1 MSTAKLAVV
10 GPAQLGT
17 KINARIPAWKI
28 TANAPTLEALGNGI
42 ADETIDPD
50 VDGLLIYANPAIID
64 ATMNELGEA
73 VNYYRASVVVI
84 LVDDGTLDRNAL
96 ASAVARARQE
106 EETRNRADDAITDPE
121 APYYILEAATPLASA
136 HAIVEQVQRDA
147 EALMG
152 TEFAVVAYAFQGTVP
167 ALTEAPQTPPNTYS
181 VPGARAGAENAAQ
194 GHKVQITGSVTV
206 IVAQPGAPLTYN
218 ALTTAEKPAS
228 NEDAELLV
236 IDATGNAN
244 ADGATP
250 LNQFDANCTLS
261 DLYAALATGRVMR
274 NRADLMVCKPLNAL
288 TSKEAYTVGKLIDMM
303 APYYSTG
310 IILAITPESARNYAH
325 KEQ

>member
-1 MSTAKLAVV
+1 MSTVKLAAV
-10 GPAQLGT
+10 GPEQLGQQ
-17 KINARIPAWKI
+17 INMRIPAWKN
-28 TANAPTLEALGNGI
+28 TASAPTLEALGNGI
-42 ADETIDPD
+42 ADGTIDPD
-50 VDGLLIYANPAIID
+50 VDGLLIYANPDAIG

-96 ASAVARARQE
+96 ASAAAHARQE
-106 EETRNRADDAITDPE
+106 EETRNRADGAITDPE
-121 APYYILEAATPLASA
+121 TPYYILEAVTPLASA
-136 HAIVEQVQRDA
+136 QAIVEQVQRDA
-147 EALMG
+147 EALAG
-152 TEFAVVAYAFQGTVP
+152 TAFAGAAHAFQGTVP
-167 ALTEAPQTPPNTYS
+167 ALTEAPQTPPNAYS
-181 VPGARAGAENAAQ
+181 VPGARGGAENATQ
-194 GHKVQITGSVTV
+194 GHTVPLASDVTV

-218 ALTTAEKPAS
+218 TLTTAEKPAS
-228 NEDAELLV
+228 TEDAELLV
-236 IDATGNAN
+236 IDATGNAS

-250 LNQFDANCTLS
+250 LNEFDANCTLG

-310 IILAITPESARNYAH
+310 IILAITPESASNYTY
-325 KEQ
+325 KE

>member
-28 TANAPTLEALGNGI
+28 TATAPTLEALGNGI

-64 ATMNELGEA
+64 TTMNELGEA

-84 LVDDGTLDRNAL
+84 LVNDGTLDRNAL

-106 EETRNRADDAITDPE
+106 EETRNRADGAITDPE
-121 APYYILEAATPLASA
+121 TPYYILDAKTPLASA
-136 HAIVEQVQRDA
+136 HAIVEQAQRDA
-147 EALMG
+147 EALAG
-152 TEFAVVAYAFQGTVP
+152 TEFAVVAHAFQGTVP
-167 ALTEAPQTPPNTYS
+167 ALVEAAQARPQGNNGASAYGGRENAPQGHT
-181 VPGARAGAENAAQ
+181 VPLA
-194 GHKVQITGSVTV
+194 SDVTV
-206 IVAQPGAPLTYN
+206 MVATPGAPLTYN
-218 ALTTAEKPAS
+218 TLTTAEKPAS
-228 NEDAELLV
+228 TEDAELLV

-310 IILAITPESARNYAH
+310 IILAITPESASNYTY
-325 KEQ
+325 KQQ

>member
-1 MSTAKLAVV
+1 MNTAKLAVV
-10 GPAQLGT
+10 GPAQLGQQ
-17 KINARIPAWKI
+17 INMRIPAWKI
-28 TANAPTLEALGNGI
+28 TATAPTLEALGNGI

-50 VDGLLIYANPAIID
+50 VDGLLIYANPDVIG
-64 ATMNELGEA
+64 ATMSELGEA
-73 VNYYRASVVVI
+73 VNYYRAGVVVV

-96 ASAVARARQE
+96 ASAVAHARQE
-106 EETRNRADDAITDPE
+106 EEKRNKADGAVTDSE
-121 APYYILEAATPLASA
+121 TPYYILETATPLASA
-136 HAIVEQVQRDA
+136 HAIIEQVQRDA
-147 EALMG
+147 ENLAG
-152 TEFAVVAYAFQGTVP
+152 TAFAGAAHAFQGTVP
-167 ALTEAPQTPPNTYS
+167 SLAEAPQTPPSAYS
-181 VPGARAGAENAAQ
+181 VPRARAGAENAAQ
-194 GHKVQITGSVTV
+194 GHTVQITGSVTV

-218 ALTTAEKPAS
+218 TLTTAEKPAS
-228 NEDAELLV
+228 TEDAELLV
-236 IDATGNAN
+236 IDATGDAS

-274 NRADLMVCKPLNAL
+274 SRADLMVCKPLHAL

-310 IILAITPESARNYAH
+310 IILAITPESARNYTY

>member
-10 GPAQLGT
+10 GPEQLGQ
-17 KINARIPAWKI
+17 KINMRIPAWKN
-28 TANAPTLEALGNGI
+28 TASAPTLEALGNGI
-42 ADETIDPD
+42 ADGTIDPD
-50 VDGLLIYANPAIID
+50 VDGLLIYANPGIID

-73 VNYYRASVVVI
+73 VNYYRAGVVVI
-84 LVDDGTLDRNAL
+84 LVDDGTLDRNSL
-96 ASAVARARQE
+96 ASAVAHARQE
-106 EETRNRADDAITDPE
+106 EETRNKADGAITDPE
-121 APYYILEAATPLASA
+121 TPYYILEAATPLASA

-147 EALMG
+147 EALAG
-152 TEFAVVAYAFQGTVP
+152 TAFAGAAHAFQGTVP
-167 ALTEAPQTPPNTYS
+167 SLAEAPQTPPSAYS

-194 GHKVQITGSVTV
+194 GHTVQITGSVTV

-218 ALTTAEKPAS
+218 TLTTAEKPAS
-228 NEDAELLV
+228 TEDAELLV
-236 IDATGNAN
+236 IDATGSAS

-274 NRADLMVCKPLNAL
+274 SRADLMICKPLHAL

-310 IILAITPESARNYAH
+310 IILAITPEDAH
-325 KEQ
+325 SYSYKKQ

>member
-1 MSTAKLAVV
+1 MSTVKLAVV
-10 GPAQLGT
+10 GPEQLGQQ
-17 KINARIPAWKI
+17 INMRIPAWKN
-28 TANAPTLEALGNGI
+28 TASAPTLEALGNGI
-42 ADETIDPD
+42 ADGTIDPD
-50 VDGLLIYANPAIID
+50 VDGLLIYANPDAIGT
-64 ATMNELGEA
+64 TMNELGET
-73 VNYYRASVVVI
+73 VNYYRAGVVVI
-84 LVDDGTLDRNAL
+84 LVDDGTLDRNTL
-96 ASAVARARQE
+96 ASAVTRARQE
-106 EETRNRADDAITDPE
+106 EEARNKVDGAITDPE
-121 APYYILEAATPLASA
+121 TPYYILEAATPLASA

-147 EALMG
+147 EALTG
-152 TEFAVVAYAFQGTVP
+152 TGFADVARALQGTVP

-181 VPGARAGAENAAQ
+181 VPGARAGAENATQ
-194 GHKVQITGSVTV
+194 GHTVPLASDVTV

-218 ALTTAEKPAS
+218 TLTTAEKPAS
-228 NEDAELLV
+228 TEDAELLV

-310 IILAITPESARNYAH
+310 IILAITPESASNYTY
-325 KEQ
+325 KQQ

>member
-28 TANAPTLEALGNGI
+28 TATAPTIEALGNGI
-42 ADETIDPD
+42 ADGTIDPD
-50 VDGLLIYANPAIID
+50 VDGLLIYANPDVIG
-64 ATMNELGEA
+64 ATMSELGEA
-73 VNYYRASVVVI
+73 VNYYRAGVVVV
-84 LVDDGTLDRNAL
+84 LVDNGTLDRNAL
-96 ASAVARARQE
+96 ASAVAHARQE
-106 EETRNRADDAITDPE
+106 EEKRNKADGAVTDSE
-121 APYYILEAATPLASA
+121 APYYILETATPLASA
-136 HAIVEQVQRDA
+136 HAIIEQVQRDA
-147 EALMG
+147 ENLAG
-152 TEFAVVAYAFQGTVP
+152 TAFAGAAHAFQGTVP
-167 ALTEAPQTPPNTYS
+167 SLAEAPQTPPSAYS
-181 VPGARAGAENAAQ
+181 VPRARAGAENAAQ
-194 GHKVQITGSVTV
+194 GHTVQITGSVTV

-218 ALTTAEKPAS
+218 TLTTAEKPAS
-228 NEDAELLV
+228 TEDAELLV

-274 NRADLMVCKPLNAL
+274 NRADLMVCKQLNAL

-310 IILAITPESARNYAH
+310 IILAVTPESARNYAY

>member
-10 GPAQLGT
+10 GPEQLGQQ
-17 KINARIPAWKI
+17 INTRIPAWKN
-28 TANAPTLEALGNGI
+28 TASAPTLEALGNGI
-42 ADETIDPD
+42 ADGTIDPD
-50 VDGLLIYANPAIID
+50 VDGLLIYANPDAIG
-64 ATMNELGEA
+64 ATMSELGEA
-73 VNYYRASVVVI
+73 VNYYRAGVVVI
-84 LVDDGTLDRNAL
+84 LVDDGTLDRAAL
-96 ASAVARARQE
+96 ASAVASARQE
-106 EETRNRADDAITDPE
+106 EEKRNKADGAVTEPE
-121 APYYILEAATPLASA
+121 TPYYILETATPLASA
-136 HAIVEQVQRDA
+136 QAIIEQAQRDA
-147 EALMG
+147 ESFAG
-152 TEFAVVAYAFQGTVP
+152 TAFADVARAFQGTVP
-167 ALTEAPQTPPNTYS
+167 TLTEAPQTPPNAYS
-181 VPGARAGAENAAQ
+181 APGTRAVTENATQ
-194 GHKVQITGSVTV
+194 GHTVQITSSVTV

-218 ALTTAEKPAS
+218 TLTTTEKPAS
-228 NEDAELLV
+228 TEDAELLV
-236 IDATGNAN
+236 IDSTGDVS

-310 IILAITPESARNYAH
+310 IILAITPESARNYAY

>member
-28 TANAPTLEALGNGI
+28 TATAPTLEALGNGI

-50 VDGLLIYANPAIID
+50 VDGLLIYANPTIID

-73 VNYYRASVVVI
+73 VNYYRAGVVVI
-84 LVDDGTLDRNAL
+84 LVDDGTLDRNSL

-106 EETRNRADDAITDPE
+106 EETRNKADGAITDPE
-121 APYYILEAATPLASA
+121 TPYYILEAATPLASA

-147 EALMG
+147 EALAG
-152 TEFAVVAYAFQGTVP
+152 TGFADLARAFHGTVL
-167 ALTEAPQTPPNTYS
+167 AL
-181 VPGARAGAENAAQ
+181 AEAAQ
-194 GHKVQITGSVTV
+194 MRPQGNGGTSDYEGRESALQGHTVTITSDVTV
-206 IVAQPGAPLTYN
+206 MVAAPGAPLTYN
-218 ALTTAEKPAS
+218 TLTTAEKPAS

-250 LNQFDANCTLS
+250 LERFDANCTLN

-274 NRADLMVCKPLNAL
+274 NRADLMVCKPLHAL

-310 IILAITPESARNYAH
+310 IILSIAPEDARSYIY
-325 KEQ
+325 KKQ

>member
-28 TANAPTLEALGNGI
+28 TATAPTLEALGNGI

-84 LVDDGTLDRNAL
+84 LVDDGALDRNAL
-96 ASAVARARQE
+96 ASAVASARHE
-106 EETRNRADDAITDPE
+106 EETRNRADGAITDPE

-152 TEFAVVAYAFQGTVP
+152 TEFAVVAHAFQGTVP
-167 ALTEAPQTPPNTYS
+167 ALTEAPQTPPSAYS
-181 VPGARAGAENAAQ
+181 VPGARAGAENATQ
-194 GHKVQITGSVTV
+194 GHTVQITGSVTV

-218 ALTTAEKPAS
+218 TLTTAEKPSS

-288 TSKEAYTVGKLIDMM
+288 TSKEAYTIGKLIDMM

-310 IILAITPESARNYAH
+310 IILSITPESARNYTYR
-325 KEQ
+325 EQ

>member
-1 MSTAKLAVV
+1 MNTAKLAVV

-28 TANAPTLEALGNGI
+28 TATAPTLEALGNGI

-64 ATMNELGEA
+64 ATMSELGEA
-73 VNYYRASVVVI
+73 VNYYRAAVVVI

-96 ASAVARARQE
+96 ASAVASARQE
-106 EETRNRADDAITDPE
+106 EEKRNKADGAVTEPE
-121 APYYILEAATPLASA
+121 TPYYILETATPLASA
-136 HAIVEQVQRDA
+136 QAIIEQAQRDA
-147 EALMG
+147 ESFAG
-152 TEFAVVAYAFQGTVP
+152 TAFADVAHAFRGTVP
-167 ALTEAPQTPPNTYS
+167 TITEAPQTPPNAYS
-181 VPGARAGAENAAQ
+181 TPGTRAVTESATQ
-194 GHKVQITGSVTV
+194 GHTVQITSSVTV

-218 ALTTAEKPAS
+218 TITTAEKPAS
-228 NEDAELLV
+228 TEDAELLV
-236 IDATGNAN
+236 IDATGDTS

-274 NRADLMVCKPLNAL
+274 NRADLMVCKPLHAL

-310 IILAITPESARNYAH
+310 IILAITPESARNYTY
-325 KEQ
+325 KGQ

>member
-28 TANAPTLEALGNGI
+28 AATAPTLEALGNGI

-50 VDGLLIYANPAIID
+50 VDGLLVYANLTIID

-73 VNYYRASVVVI
+73 VNYYRAGVVVI
-84 LVDDGTLDRNAL
+84 LVDDGTLDRNTL

-106 EETRNRADDAITDPE
+106 EETRNKADGAITDPE
-121 APYYILEAATPLASA
+121 TPYYILEAATPLASA

-147 EALMG
+147 EALAG
-152 TEFAVVAYAFQGTVP
+152 TGFADVARAFHGTVP
-167 ALTEAPQTPPNTYS
+167 VL
-181 VPGARAGAENAAQ
+181 AEAAQ
-194 GHKVQITGSVTV
+194 TRPQGNGGTSDYEGRESALQGHTVTITSDVTV
-206 IVAQPGAPLTYN
+206 MVAAPGAPLTYN
-218 ALTTAEKPAS
+218 TLTTAEKPAS

-250 LNQFDANCTLS
+250 LERFDANCTLN

-274 NRADLMVCKPLNAL
+274 NRADLMVCKPLHAL

-310 IILAITPESARNYAH
+310 IILSIAPEDARSYTY
-325 KEQ
+325 KKQ

>member
-28 TANAPTLEALGNGI
+28 TATAPTLEALGNGI

-96 ASAVARARQE
+96 ASAVASARQE
-106 EETRNRADDAITDPE
+106 EETRNRADGAITDPE

-152 TEFAVVAYAFQGTVP
+152 TEFAVVAHAFQGTVP
-167 ALTEAPQTPPNTYS
+167 ALTEAPQTPPSTYS

-194 GHKVQITGSVTV
+194 GHTVQITGSVTV
-206 IVAQPGAPLTYN
+206 IVAQPGATLTYN

-228 NEDAELLV
+228 TEDAELLV

-310 IILAITPESARNYAH
+310 IILAVTPESARNYAY

>member
-17 KINARIPAWKI
+17 KINARIPAWKN
-28 TANAPTLEALGNGI
+28 TASAPTLEALGSGI
-42 ADETIDPD
+42 ADGTIDPD
-50 VDGLLIYANPAIID
+50 VDGLLIYATPDAIG
-64 ATMNELGEA
+64 ATMSELGEA
-73 VNYYRASVVVI
+73 VNYYRGGVVVI

-96 ASAVARARQE
+96 ASAIARARQE
-106 EETRNRADDAITDPE
+106 EEKRNRADGAVTDPE
-121 APYYILEAATPLASA
+121 TPYYILETATPLASA

-147 EALMG
+147 EALAG
-152 TEFAVVAYAFQGTVP
+152 TAFAGAAHAFQGTVP
-167 ALTEAPQTPPNTYS
+167 ALAEASQTPQNGNGDPRVS
-181 VPGARAGAENAAQ
+181 VGAENAAQ
-194 GHKVQITGSVTV
+194 GHTVPLPNDVTV
-206 IVAQPGAPLTYN
+206 MVAQPGAPLTYS

-236 IDATGNAN
+236 IDATGGAS

-274 NRADLMVCKPLNAL
+274 NRADLMVCKPLHTL

-310 IILAITPESARNYAH
+310 IILAITPEDAHNYAY
-325 KEQ
+325 KKQ

>member
-17 KINARIPAWKI
+17 KINARIPAWTI
-28 TANAPTLEALGNGI
+28 TATAPTIEALGNGI

-84 LVDDGTLDRNAL
+84 LVDDGALDRNAL
-96 ASAVARARQE
+96 ASAVASARQE
-106 EETRNRADDAITDPE
+106 EETRNRADGAITDPE

-152 TEFAVVAYAFQGTVP
+152 TEFAVVAHAFQGTVP
-167 ALTEAPQTPPNTYS
+167 ALTEAPQTPPSTYS

-194 GHKVQITGSVTV
+194 GHTVQITGSVTV

-218 ALTTAEKPAS
+218 TLTTAEKPAS
-228 NEDAELLV
+228 IEDAELLV

-310 IILAITPESARNYAH
+310 IILAVTPESARNYAY

>member
-28 TANAPTLEALGNGI
+28 TATAPTLEALGNGI

-50 VDGLLIYANPAIID
+50 VDGLLIYANPTIID
-64 ATMNELGEA
+64 TTMNELGEA
-73 VNYYRASVVVI
+73 VNYYRAGVVVI
-84 LVDDGTLDRNAL
+84 LVNDGTLDRNAL

-106 EETRNRADDAITDPE
+106 EETRNRVDGVITDPE
-121 APYYILEAATPLASA
+121 TPYYILEAVTPLASA
-136 HAIVEQVQRDA
+136 HAIVEQAQRDA
-147 EALMG
+147 EALAG
-152 TEFAVVAYAFQGTVP
+152 TEFAVVAHAFQGTVP
-167 ALTEAPQTPPNTYS
+167 ALVEAAQARPQDNNGASTYGGRKNAPQGHT
-181 VPGARAGAENAAQ
+181 VPLA
-194 GHKVQITGSVTV
+194 SDVTV
-206 IVAQPGAPLTYN
+206 MVATPGAPLTYSTL
-218 ALTTAEKPAS
+218 ATAEKPTSA
-228 NEDAELLV
+228 EDAELLV
-236 IDATGNAN
+236 IDATGDAS

-250 LNQFDANCTLS
+250 LNEFDANCTLS

-310 IILAITPESARNYAH
+310 IILAITPESASNYTY
-325 KEQ
+325 KQQ

>member
-10 GPAQLGT
+10 GPEQLGQQ
-17 KINARIPAWKI
+17 INMRIPAWKN
-28 TANAPTLEALGNGI
+28 TASAPTLEALGNGI
-42 ADETIDPD
+42 ADGTIDPD
-50 VDGLLIYANPAIID
+50 VDGLLIYANPDAIG
-64 ATMNELGEA
+64 ATMSELGEA
-73 VNYYRASVVVI
+73 VNYYRAGVVVI
-84 LVDDGTLDRNAL
+84 LVDDGTLDRAAL
-96 ASAVARARQE
+96 ASAVASARQE
-106 EETRNRADDAITDPE
+106 EEKRNKADGAVTEPE
-121 APYYILEAATPLASA
+121 TPYYILETATPLASA
-136 HAIVEQVQRDA
+136 QAIIEQAQRDA
-147 EALMG
+147 ESFAG
-152 TEFAVVAYAFQGTVP
+152 TAFADVAHVFRGTVP
-167 ALTEAPQTPPNTYS
+167 TITEAPQTPPNAYS
-181 VPGARAGAENAAQ
+181 APGTRGGAESATQ
-194 GHKVQITGSVTV
+194 GHTVQITSSVTV

-218 ALTTAEKPAS
+218 TLTTAEKPAS
-228 NEDAELLV
+228 TEDAELLV
-236 IDATGNAN
+236 IDATGDTS

-310 IILAITPESARNYAH
+310 IILAVTPESARNYAY

>member
-1 MSTAKLAVV
+1 MSTTKLAVV

-28 TANAPTLEALGNGI
+28 TATAPTLEALGNGI

-73 VNYYRASVVVI
+73 VNYYRAGVVVI
-84 LVDDGTLDRNAL
+84 LVNDGTLDRNAL

-106 EETRNRADDAITDPE
+106 EETRNRVDGAIADPE
-121 APYYILEAATPLASA
+121 TPYYILEAVTPLASA

-147 EALMG
+147 EALAG
-152 TEFAVVAYAFQGTVP
+152 TEFALVAHAFQGTVP
-167 ALTEAPQTPPNTYS
+167 ALVEAAQTPPQSNN
-181 VPGARAGAENAAQ
+181 GASAYGGRENAPQ
-194 GHKVQITGSVTV
+194 GHTVSLASDVTV
-206 IVAQPGAPLTYN
+206 MVATPGAPLTYN

-228 NEDAELLV
+228 TEDAELLV
-236 IDATGNAN
+236 IDATGDAS

-250 LNQFDANCTLS
+250 LNEFDANCALS

-274 NRADLMVCKPLNAL
+274 NRADFMVCKPLNAL

-310 IILAITPESARNYAH
+310 IILAITPESASNYTY
-325 KEQ
+325 KQQ

>member
-28 TANAPTLEALGNGI
+28 AATAPTLEALGNGI

-73 VNYYRASVVVI
+73 VNYYRAGVVVI
-84 LVDDGTLDRNAL
+84 LVDDGALDRNAL
-96 ASAVARARQE
+96 ASAVAHARQE
-106 EETRNRADDAITDPE
+106 EETRNKADGAITDPE
-121 APYYILEAATPLASA
+121 TPYYILEAATPLASA

-147 EALMG
+147 EALAG
-152 TEFAVVAYAFQGTVP
+152 TGFADVARAFQGTVP
-167 ALTEAPQTPPNTYS
+167 VLAEAPQTRPQGDSGTSAYE
-181 VPGARAGAENAAQ
+181 GRENAPQ
-194 GHKVQITGSVTV
+194 GHTVPLASDVTV
-206 IVAQPGAPLTYN
+206 MVAAPGAPLTYST
-218 ALTTAEKPAS
+218 LTTAEKPTS

-250 LNQFDANCTLS
+250 LNQFDANCTLG

-274 NRADLMVCKPLNAL
+274 NRADLMVCKPLHAL

-303 APYYSTG
+303 TPYYSTG
-310 IILAITPESARNYAH
+310 IILAITPEGAHNYTY
-325 KEQ
+325 KKQ

>member
-1 MSTAKLAVV
+1 MNTAKLAVV
-10 GPAQLGT
+10 GPEQLGT
-17 KINARIPAWKI
+17 KINARIPAWTI
-28 TANAPTLEALGNGI
+28 TATAPTIEALGNGI

-50 VDGLLIYANPAIID
+50 VDGLLIYANPAIIE

-84 LVDDGTLDRNAL
+84 LVDDGALDRNAL

-106 EETRNRADDAITDPE
+106 EETRNRADGAITDPE

-152 TEFAVVAYAFQGTVP
+152 TEFAVVAHAFQGTVP
-167 ALTEAPQTPPNTYS
+167 ALVEAAQARPQDNNGASAYGGRENAPQGHT
-181 VPGARAGAENAAQ
+181 VPLA
-194 GHKVQITGSVTV
+194 SDVTV
-206 IVAQPGAPLTYN
+206 MVATPGAPLTYN

-228 NEDAELLV
+228 TEDAELLV
-236 IDATGNAN
+236 IDATGDAS

-310 IILAITPESARNYAH
+310 IILAITPESARNYAY

>member
-1 MSTAKLAVV
+1 MSIAKLAVV

-28 TANAPTLEALGNGI
+28 AATAPTLEALGNGI

-50 VDGLLIYANPAIID
+50 VDGLLIYANPGIID

-73 VNYYRASVVVI
+73 VNYYRAGVVVI

-96 ASAVARARQE
+96 ASAVTRARQE
-106 EETRNRADDAITDPE
+106 EEARNNVDGAITDPE
-121 APYYILEAATPLASA
+121 TPYYILEAATPLASA

-147 EALMG
+147 EALTG
-152 TEFAVVAYAFQGTVP
+152 TGFADVARAFQGTVP
-167 ALTEAPQTPPNTYS
+167 ALAEAPQTPPNTYS
-181 VPGARAGAENAAQ
+181 VPGARAGAENATQ
-194 GHKVQITGSVTV
+194 GHTVPLASDVTV
-206 IVAQPGAPLTYN
+206 MVAAPGAPLAYN
-218 ALTTAEKPAS
+218 TLTTAEKPAS
-228 NEDAELLV
+228 TEDAELLV

-310 IILAITPESARNYAH
+310 IILAITPESARNYAY

>member
-1 MSTAKLAVV
+1 MSTTKLAVV

-28 TANAPTLEALGNGI
+28 TATAPTLEALGNGI

-50 VDGLLIYANPAIID
+50 VDGLLVYANPAIID

-73 VNYYRASVVVI
+73 VNYYRAGVVVI
-84 LVDDGTLDRNAL
+84 LVNDGTLDRNAL

-106 EETRNRADDAITDPE
+106 EETRNRVDGAITDPE
-121 APYYILEAATPLASA
+121 TPYYILEAVTPLASA

-147 EALMG
+147 EALAG
-152 TEFAVVAYAFQGTVP
+152 TEFALVAHAFQGTVP
-167 ALTEAPQTPPNTYS
+167 ALVEAAQTPPQSNN
-181 VPGARAGAENAAQ
+181 GASAYGGRENAPQ
-194 GHKVQITGSVTV
+194 GHTVSLASDVTV
-206 IVAQPGAPLTYN
+206 MVATPGAPLTYN

-228 NEDAELLV
+228 TEDAELLV
-236 IDATGNAN
+236 IDATGDAS

-250 LNQFDANCTLS
+250 LNEFDANCLLS

-274 NRADLMVCKPLNAL
+274 NRADFMVCKPLNAL

-310 IILAITPESARNYAH
+310 IILAITPESASNYTY
-325 KEQ
+325 KQQ

>member
-1 MSTAKLAVV
+1 M
-10 GPAQLGT
+10 
-17 KINARIPAWKI
+17 RIPAWEN
-28 TANAPTLEALGNGI
+28 TASTPTLEALGNGI
-42 ADETIDPD
+42 ADGTIDPD
-50 VDGLLIYANPAIID
+50 VDGLLIYANPDAIG

-106 EETRNRADDAITDPE
+106 EEKQNKADGAITDPE
-121 APYYILEAATPLASA
+121 APYYILETATPLASA

-152 TEFAVVAYAFQGTVP
+152 TEFAVVAHAFQGTVP
-167 ALTEAPQTPPNTYS
+167 ALAEAPQTPPNTYS
-181 VPGARAGAENAAQ
+181 VPGARAGAENAPQ
-194 GHKVQITGSVTV
+194 GHTVPLASDVTV
-206 IVAQPGAPLTYN
+206 MVATPGAPLAYN
-218 ALTTAEKPAS
+218 TLTTAEKPAS

-236 IDATGNAN
+236 IDATGDAN

-310 IILAITPESARNYAH
+310 IILAITPESARNYTY
-325 KEQ
+325 KQQ

>member
-10 GPAQLGT
+10 GPEQLGQQ
-17 KINARIPAWKI
+17 INMRIPAWKN
-28 TANAPTLEALGNGI
+28 TASAPTLEALGNGI
-42 ADETIDPD
+42 ADGTIDPD
-50 VDGLLIYANPAIID
+50 VDGLLIYANPGAIG
-64 ATMNELGEA
+64 ATMSELGEA
-73 VNYYRASVVVI
+73 VNYYRAGVVVI
-84 LVDDGTLDRNAL
+84 LVDDGALDRAAL
-96 ASAVARARQE
+96 ASAVAHARQE
-106 EETRNRADDAITDPE
+106 EEKRNKADGAVTEPE
-121 APYYILEAATPLASA
+121 TPYYILETATPLASA
-136 HAIVEQVQRDA
+136 QAIVEQAQRDA
-147 EALMG
+147 EALAG
-152 TEFAVVAYAFQGTVP
+152 TAFADVAHAFQGTVP
-167 ALTEAPQTPPNTYS
+167 TLTEAPQTPPNAYS
-181 VPGARAGAENAAQ
+181 APGTRGGDESATQ
-194 GHKVQITGSVTV
+194 GHTVQITSSVTV
-206 IVAQPGAPLTYN
+206 IVAQPGATLTYS

-228 NEDAELLV
+228 TEDAELLV
-236 IDATGNAN
+236 IDATGDAS

-310 IILAITPESARNYAH
+310 IILAITPESARNYAY

>member
-1 MSTAKLAVV
+1 
-10 GPAQLGT
+10 
-17 KINARIPAWKI
+17 
-28 TANAPTLEALGNGI
+28 
-42 ADETIDPD
+42 
-50 VDGLLIYANPAIID
+50 
-64 ATMNELGEA
+64 MNELGEA

-84 LVDDGTLDRNAL
+84 LVDDGALDRNAL

-106 EETRNRADDAITDPE
+106 EETRNRADGAITDPE
-121 APYYILEAATPLASA
+121 TPYYILEAATPLASA

-152 TEFAVVAYAFQGTVP
+152 TEFAVVARAFQGTVP
-167 ALTEAPQTPPNTYS
+167 ALTEAPQTPPSTYS

-194 GHKVQITGSVTV
+194 GHTVQITGSVTV

-218 ALTTAEKPAS
+218 TLTTAEKPAS
-228 NEDAELLV
+228 TEDAELLV

-310 IILAITPESARNYAH
+310 IILAITPESARNYAY

>member
-28 TANAPTLEALGNGI
+28 AATAPTLEALGKGI

-50 VDGLLIYANPAIID
+50 VDGLLIYANPTIID

-73 VNYYRASVVVI
+73 VNYYRAGVVVI
-84 LVDDGTLDRNAL
+84 LVDDGALDRNAL

-106 EETRNRADDAITDPE
+106 EETRNKADGAITDPE
-121 APYYILEAATPLASA
+121 TPYYILEAATPLASA

-147 EALMG
+147 EALAG
-152 TEFAVVAYAFQGTVP
+152 TGFADVARAFHGTVP
-167 ALTEAPQTPPNTYS
+167 ALAEAAQTPPSSYS
-181 VPGARAGAENAAQ
+181 VPGAHASTENAPQ
-194 GHKVQITGSVTV
+194 GHTVPITSDVTV
-206 IVAQPGAPLTYN
+206 MVAAPGAPLTYN
-218 ALTTAEKPAS
+218 TLTTAEKPAS

-250 LNQFDANCTLS
+250 LERFDANCTLN

-274 NRADLMVCKPLNAL
+274 NRADLMVCKPLHAL

-310 IILAITPESARNYAH
+310 IILAITPESARNYTY
-325 KEQ
+325 KKQ

>member
-17 KINARIPAWKI
+17 KINTRIPAWKI
-28 TANAPTLEALGNGI
+28 TATAPTLEALGNGI

-84 LVDDGTLDRNAL
+84 LVDDGALDRNAL

-106 EETRNRADDAITDPE
+106 EETRNRADGAITDP
-121 APYYILEAATPLASA
+121 
-136 HAIVEQVQRDA
+136 

-152 TEFAVVAYAFQGTVP
+152 TEFAVVAHAFQGTVP
-167 ALTEAPQTPPNTYS
+167 ALTEAPQTPPSTYG

-194 GHKVQITGSVTV
+194 GHTVQITGSVTV

-218 ALTTAEKPAS
+218 TLTTAEKPAS
-228 NEDAELLV
+228 TEDAELLV
-236 IDATGNAN
+236 IDATGNAS

-274 NRADLMVCKPLNAL
+274 SRADLMVCKPLNAL

-310 IILAITPESARNYAH
+310 IILAITPESARNYAY

>member
-28 TANAPTLEALGNGI
+28 AATAPTLEALGKGI

-50 VDGLLIYANPAIID
+50 VDGLLIYANPTIVD

-73 VNYYRASVVVI
+73 VNYYRAGVVVI
-84 LVDDGTLDRNAL
+84 LVDDGALDRNAL

-106 EETRNRADDAITDPE
+106 EETRNKADGAITDPE

-152 TEFAVVAYAFQGTVP
+152 TEFAVVAHAFQGTVP
-167 ALTEAPQTPPNTYS
+167 ALTEAPQTPPSTYS
-181 VPGARAGAENAAQ
+181 VPVARAGAENTAQ
-194 GHKVQITGSVTV
+194 GHTVQITGSVTV

-218 ALTTAEKPAS
+218 TLTTAEKPAS

-250 LNQFDANCTLS
+250 LERFDANCTLN

-274 NRADLMVCKPLNAL
+274 NRADLMVCKPLHAL

-310 IILAITPESARNYAH
+310 IILAITPESAHNYTY
-325 KEQ
+325 KKQ